1 MFEST
6 AEKGIL
12 ILLVD
17 WTTLENIYFFVTF
30 DMILSSAIPQTCW
43 YPSTIQLLKLKQD
56 WFAKKNTEM
65 QSTLWS
71 YLLTQCQKAILC
83 SSFPF
88 IAIDW
93 NVASVPIMGICN
105 GENGGEARNEISW
118 SHQSHKYCHSCCS
131 NVP

>member
-6 AEKGIL
+6 TEKGIL

-56 WFAKKNTEM
+56 WFAKKKILKCKALCDLTYSLNAKKPFYAPH
-65 QSTLWS
+65 S
-71 YLLTQCQKAILC
+71 LL
-83 SSFPF
+83 
-88 IAIDW
+88 
-93 NVASVPIMGICN
+93 
-105 GENGGEARNEISW
+105 
-118 SHQSHKYCHSCCS
+118 
-131 NVP
+131 